1 MVKKQALNHKKPQ
14 ASTTN
19 VIWVDFRQQ
28 VTEKNTNINTI
39 FDKKKKPTLKA
50 LPTAEKQNTKKI
62 PNIINLSPKINEGR
76 RKKRRI
82 VISGLMHAAIV
93 VPGKGLINQIEL
105 YDISESGVSF
115 DLPYSRSLNGKRL
128 AMRVYLNSEDFFH
141 FNIMITE
148 NIRYIQEE
156 GVYRYGAKLLP
167 NHRNKKAIK
176 NLVDF
181 IESVSGILHKDHG
194 EILLYKQ

>member
-1 MVKKQALNHKKPQ
+1 MVKKRTLNHQKK
-14 ASTTN
+14 ATN
-19 VIWVDFRQQ
+19 VVWVDFQKQ
-28 VTEKNTNINTI
+28 AIKKNMSADLIPKEK
-39 FDKKKKPTLKA
+39 KSTLKTW
-50 LPTAEKQNTKKI
+50 PITENHNTQEV

-93 VPGKGLINQIEL
+93 VPGKGLINQIAL
-105 YDISESGVSF
+105 HDISESGVSF
-115 DLPYSRSLNGKRL
+115 DLPYSRSFNGQKL
-128 AMRVYLNSEDFFH
+128 AMRVYLNPEDFFH
-141 FNIMITE
+141 FNILITE

-167 NHRNKKAIK
+167 NHRNKKAIQ